1 MRDLN
6 IRVKLNDRPDKI
18 GSKIRQA
25 EIDKINIML
34 IVGEKEE
41 SDLSVSIRRRFDG
54 DMGKLSLNDLKNLLV
69 SEISNRRLTH
79 S

>member
-1 MRDLN
+1 
-6 IRVKLNDRPDKI
+6 
-18 GSKIRQA
+18 
-25 EIDKINIML
+25 ML
-34 IVGEKEE
+34 GEKEE